1 MYMHGGLRGGENFF
15 NDPQVQGEG
24 GVHLYPPSITT
35 DQVNASRVQ
44 REDGFKPRKPLAS
57 LVSFVL

>member
-24 GVHLYPPSITT
+24 HIH
-35 DQVNASRVQ
+35 ASRVI

>member
-24 GVHLYPPSITT
+24 GGALGPPL
-35 DQVNASRVQ
+35 QVNASRVI